1 MDSQMLALVP
11 QPGTWLWAAAAAASL
26 TGLGSL
32 LAALGSRRK
41 TFEEL
46 RSETQASASVKWVDG
61 SLELWVHVPGKTEGR
76 AIADESELV
85 IDLYGPDVP
94 RLVSMMLPV
103 SFRNSFFGSRRVDD
117 IGQDVK
123 SGSDATAY
131 VFSLNVERSSV
142 ERELAKLVQQGD
154 RMLVME
160 IRSADQS
167 GSADSPTVCLVELKP
182 SALLK
187 AYSKPPSS
195 DTAGDLMSHLTKL
208 PEMFLPKPRQAIQ
221 QDFDDAE
228 RKVTYRHRR
237 AEPSPTSQALRW
249 LLHPSAAVAFLW
261 VLLLRTAEVLAA
273 LPPMPGLS
281 ALASD
286 ETQRLQ
292 QMVPALPKNM
302 LEAFDLG
309 YIVAKLEQGPL
320 ASTEVPTLL
329 EEAAAILG
337 HDALQQAVTEARLGG
352 IRRELEALAGHRTL
366 LQKTLSL
373 FSFINCLWFA
383 AIIGITVSLGPV
395 LWILSKPVQRFFM
408 QNVWRPIRQAV
419 IRLGS
424 HVVQAVDWLGRHV
437 VLPMVLRLH
446 YGGWCESAVY
456 MLAAV
461 VLAHACRV
469 PPEAGAGVMIA
480 VSALV
485 LLAVGLGYS
494 TMLHGKAVEV
504 WLERTTRQRPALRQV
519 LTSVASLWPVSVLAP
534 LAIMHESRLLG
545 YAATACVLSALGLN
559 AGVGWCCYFI
569 GFDSDDAMLR
579 TAVACG
585 VSLGG
590 MLSARWAGLEPAYLA
605 PFRSAVSVL
614 GGIGHYLAM
623 LLLCNRWTG
632 HWRSDKGKALRA
644 NALMVLSLLAA
655 GLGGCWCDV
664 PALTNTATVFGV
676 MWGMDR
682 FLWGLDGRFGWF
694 VVFGGSVGMYYAAL
708 FLHANPGYLL
718 SLAEMAY

>member
-1 MDSQMLALVP
+1 MFVP

-41 TFEEL
+41 TFEEM
-46 RSETQASASVKWVDG
+46 RSEARASASVKWVDG
-61 SLELWVHVPGKTEGR
+61 GLELWVHMPGKTERR
-76 AIADESELV
+76 AIADESELD

-94 RLVSMMLPV
+94 KLVSMLLPV
-103 SFRNSFFGSRRVDD
+103 SFRNSFFDARRVDE
-117 IGQDVK
+117 IGRDVK
-123 SGSDATAY
+123 SGSDAAAY

-154 RMLVME
+154 RMVVME

-187 AYSKPPSS
+187 VYSKPPSS
-195 DTAGDLMSHLTKL
+195 DTAGDLMSHLTRL
-208 PEMFLPKPRQAIQ
+208 PEVFLPKPRQAIQ

-237 AEPSPTSQALRW
+237 AEPSLTLQALRW
-249 LLHPSAAVAFLW
+249 LLHPAAAVAFVW

-286 ETQRLQ
+286 EMQRLQ
-292 QMVPALPKNM
+292 QLVPALPKNM

-309 YIVAKLEQGPL
+309 YTVAKLEQGAL
-320 ASTEVPTLL
+320 ASTEVQTLL
-329 EEAAAILG
+329 EGAAAILG
-337 HDALQQAVTEARLGG
+337 HDALQEAVTEARLHA
-352 IRRELEALAGHRTL
+352 IRRELEALAGRRTL
-366 LQKTLSL
+366 LQKTLGL

-383 AIIGITVSLGPV
+383 AIIGIAVSLGPV
-395 LWILSKPVQRFFM
+395 LWILSKPVRRFFM
-408 QNVWRPIRQAV
+408 LNVWRPLRQAIV
-419 IRLGS
+419 
-424 HVVQAVDWLGRHV
+424 WLGRHV
-437 VLPMVLRLH
+437 VLPLVLRLH
-446 YGGWCESAVY
+446 YGGWCESAAY
-456 MLAAV
+456 MVAAV

-469 PPEAGAGVMIA
+469 PQEAGAGVMIA
-480 VSALV
+480 VSGLV
-485 LLAVGLGYS
+485 FLAAGLGNS

-534 LAIMHESRLLG
+534 LAIMHASRLLG

-569 GFDSDDAMLR
+569 GFDSDDALLR

-585 VSLGG
+585 VSLVG
-590 MLSARWAGLEPAYLA
+590 MLSARGAGLEPAFLA

-623 LLLCNRWTG
+623 LLLCNRTG
-632 HWRSDKGKALRA
+632 HWRSDKGWKGKALRA
-644 NALMVLSLLAA
+644 NALMVLSLLSA
-655 GLGGCWCDV
+655 GLGGCLCDV
-664 PALTNTATVFGV
+664 PALTNTASVFGV

>member
-1 MDSQMLALVP
+1 MAQLGQLSRRDEVNVHQQDKLRLRCVQGQVAQAIDWVHIMGCVSTTHVTSLCLALGCGFANTATKCRLDAPSSMVKP
-11 QPGTWLWAAAAAASL
+11 CSPAADV
-26 TGLGSL
+26 
-32 LAALGSRRK
+32 RRCK
-41 TFEEL
+41 VV
-46 RSETQASASVKWVDG
+46 R
-61 SLELWVHVPGKTEGR
+61 
-76 AIADESELV
+76 
-85 IDLYGPDVP
+85 
-94 RLVSMMLPV
+94 
-103 SFRNSFFGSRRVDD
+103 RNSFFGARRVDD
-117 IGQDVK
+117 SGQDVK
-123 SGSDATAY
+123 SGSDAAAY
-131 VFSLNVERSSV
+131 VFSLNVERSS
-142 ERELAKLVQQGD
+142 
-154 RMLVME
+154 
-160 IRSADQS
+160 
-167 GSADSPTVCLVELKP
+167 
-182 SALLK
+182 
-187 AYSKPPSS
+187 
-195 DTAGDLMSHLTKL
+195 
-208 PEMFLPKPRQAIQ
+208 
-221 QDFDDAE
+221 
-228 RKVTYRHRR
+228 
-237 AEPSPTSQALRW
+237 
-249 LLHPSAAVAFLW
+249 
-261 VLLLRTAEVLAA
+261 EVLAA

-437 VLPMVLRLH
+437 VLPLVLRLH